1 LARAEGETR
10 EELKSINSKIKENS
24 EHLEV
29 RIRLEDIAIAKV
41 EQPLVGNEA
50 FGEERQMVL
59 FGLRLPRRVEIDP
72 VA

>member
-41 EQPLVGNEA
+41 E
-50 FGEERQMVL
+50 
-59 FGLRLPRRVEIDP
+59 
-72 VA
+72 